1 MEKGCSWQK
10 NNMCKVLAAKV
21 NVVCLL
27 PSGGTDI
34 GRVGKDAGKFGSRV
48 KVAKVCSERPVFLES
63 RRLGELTE
71 ATETH

>member
-1 MEKGCSWQK
+1 MEEECSWQK
-10 NNMCKVLAAKV
+10 NDVRKCLAAKA
-21 NVVCLL
+21 NVVCFL

-48 KVAKVCSERPVFLES
+48 KVTKVCSEWPVFLGS
-63 RRLGELTE
+63 RRLGELME